1 VDVLGIA
8 EKASPGLKDHKV
20 KSVSEHFGVD
30 TTSHHRAI
38 RDCNMTNEC
47 FRHCK
52 EIGIQ
57 KFGNIDAF
65 IEIFSKY
72 DGRKVIAKDMQ
83 VDNHASNEKH
93 PLFNRVC
100 VFMGTIEGM
109 TREQAKQA
117 VVNVGRKREDGGNEK
132 NNYSIVGSFEYA
144 PSIKGDKNSKIR
156 KAEKCL

>member
-1 VDVLGIA
+1 MKCSNKVFENDFVDVLGIA
-8 EKASPGLKDHKV
+8 EKALPGLKDHKL

-30 TTSHHRAI
+30 TTRHHRAI

-65 IEIFSKY
+65 IKIFSKY
-72 DGRKVIAKDMQ
+72 DGRKVMAKDMQ
-83 VDNHASNEKH
+83 ADNHASNEKH

-100 VFMGTIEGM
+100 VFTGTIEGM

-117 VVNVGRKREDGGNEK
+117 VVNVGGKCEDGVTK
-132 NNYSIVGSFEYA
+132 KTI
-144 PSIKGDKNSKIR
+144 I
-156 KAEKCL
+156 